1 MIRIIGDLRKEKFMN
16 YYKEIKNL
24 IEEKEVND
32 KVRYLESNKETI
44 KIYYEIGRLLIK
56 AQGGEEK
63 AKYGDGLIK
72 KWSEKLTKEY
82 GNGYSEKNL
91 KRMRK
96 FYIYFKNEKRST
108 LLTQLSW
115 SHWNYILSFKNENER
130 NYYINRCIQNNLSV
144 RGLINEIKTKSF
156 DRLSY
161 ADKKHIKLITDKET
175 SLDIKDMIHDPILIN
190 IDSKEKMSEKIL
202 KKYIL
207 KELEH
212 FFLELGT
219 GFTFVGSEYKLSYD
233 NKNYYVDL
241 LLFNYKLNRFI
252 VCELKLDSVNA
263 RDIGQTLNYIK
274 IIDKTLKEKNHKN
287 TIGIIVSK
295 RNDKFILEY
304 VSDLSLMFTT
314 YKLENNLKK
323 ATA

>member
-1 MIRIIGDLRKEKFMN
+1 MN

-44 KIYYEIGRLLIK
+44 KTYYEIGRLLIK
-56 AQGGEEK
+56 AHGGEEK

-82 GNGYSEKNL
+82 GYNYSYRNL
-91 KRMRK
+91 NYMRK
-96 FYIYFKNEKRST
+96 FYTYFKKVNTVCS
-108 LLTQLSW
+108 QSNLSW
-115 SHWNYILSFKNENER
+115 SHYKYLLKFDNENER

-156 DRLSY
+156 DRLY
-161 ADKKHIKLITDKET
+161 ENKKHIKLITDKET
-175 SLDIKDMIHDPILIN
+175 SLDIKDMARDPILIN
-190 IDSKEKMSEKIL
+190 INSKEKISEKVL
-202 KKYIL
+202 KKCIL

-219 GFTFVGSEYKLSYD
+219 GFIFVGSEYKLSYD
-233 NKNYYVDL
+233 NKNYYVNL

-252 VCELKLDSVNA
+252 VCELKLNSVNA

-304 VSDLSLMFTT
+304 VSDLSLMLTT

>member
-1 MIRIIGDLRKEKFMN
+1 MN

-44 KIYYEIGRLLIK
+44 KTYYEIGRLLIK

-82 GNGYSEKNL
+82 VNGYKIANL
-91 KRMRK
+91 KNMRK
-96 FYIYFKNEKRST
+96 FHIMFRKSYTACSQSN
-108 LLTQLSW
+108 LSW
-115 SHWNYILSFKNENER
+115 SHYKYLLKFDNENER

-190 IDSKEKMSEKIL
+190 IDDNEKISEKVL

-219 GFTFVGSEYKLSYD
+219 GFSFVGSEYKLSYD

-252 VCELKLDSVNA
+252 VCELKLNSVNA

-304 VSDLSLMFTT
+304 VSDLSLMLTT
-314 YKLENNLKK
+314 YELKNNLKK

>member
-1 MIRIIGDLRKEKFMN
+1 MN

-44 KIYYEIGRLLIK
+44 KTYYEIGRLLIE
-56 AQGGEEK
+56 AQDGEEK

-72 KWSEKLTKEY
+72 KWSSELSREY
-82 GNGYSEKNL
+82 GKGYNLTNL
-91 KRMRK
+91 KNMRQLYLIIK
-96 FYIYFKNEKRST
+96 KSRTSCDQLT
-108 LLTQLSW
+108 LTW
-115 SHWNYILSFKNENER
+115 SHWRYLLPLKNENER

-190 IDSKEKMSEKIL
+190 IDDNEKISEKVL

-219 GFTFVGSEYKLSYD
+219 GFTFVESEYKLSYD

-241 LLFNYKLNRFI
+241 LLFNTELNRYI
-252 VCELKLDSVNA
+252 VCELKLGEIKP
-263 RDIGQTLNYIK
+263 RDVTQTKVYMMLTNK
-274 IIDKTLKEKNHKN
+274 FLKRRFHNE
-287 TIGIIVSK
+287 TIGIIITRK
-295 RNDKFILEY
+295 NGKLALEY
-304 VSDLSLMFTT
+304 VSDPNIFVTT
-314 YKLENNLKK
+314 YRLYNKVLTNI
-323 ATA
+323 

>member
-1 MIRIIGDLRKEKFMN
+1 MVRIISDLRKEKFMN

-44 KIYYEIGRLLIK
+44 KTYYEIGRLLIE
-56 AQGGEEK
+56 AQDGEEK

-72 KWSEKLTKEY
+72 KWSSELSREY
-82 GNGYSEKNL
+82 GKGYNLTNL
-91 KRMRK
+91 KNMRQLYLIIK
-96 FYIYFKNEKRST
+96 KSRTSCDQLT
-108 LLTQLSW
+108 LTW
-115 SHWNYILSFKNENER
+115 SHWRYLLPLKNENER

-161 ADKKHIKLITDKET
+161 ENKKHIKLITGKET
-175 SLDIKDMIHDPILIN
+175 SLDIKDIVRDPILIN
-190 IDSKEKMSEKIL
+190 INSKEKMSEKVL

-241 LLFNYKLNRFI
+241 LLFNYKLIRYI
-252 VCELKLDSVNA
+252 VCELKLGEIKP
-263 RDIGQTLNYIK
+263 RDVAQTKVYMMLT
-274 IIDKTLKEKNHKN
+274 DKFLKRRFHNE
-287 TIGIIVSK
+287 TIGIIITRK
-295 RNDKFILEY
+295 NGKLALEY
-304 VSDLSLMFTT
+304 VSDPNIFITT
-314 YKLENNLKK
+314 YRLSNKVLTNI
-323 ATA
+323 

>member
-1 MIRIIGDLRKEKFMN
+1 MN

-44 KIYYEIGRLLIK
+44 KTYYEIGRLLIK

-63 AKYGDGLIK
+63 AKYGDELIK

-115 SHWNYILSFKNENER
+115 SHWNYILSLKNENER

-161 ADKKHIKLITDKET
+161 ADKKNIKLITDKET

-190 IDSKEKMSEKIL
+190 IDSKEKMSEKVL

-252 VCELKLDSVNA
+252 VCELKLNSVNA
-263 RDIGQTLNYIK
+263 RDICQTLNYIK

-295 RNDKFILEY
+295 RNNKFFLEY
-304 VSDLSLMFTT
+304 VSDLSLMLTT

-323 ATA
+323 TTA

>member
-1 MIRIIGDLRKEKFMN
+1 MN

-24 IEEKEVND
+24 IEEKEVKD

-44 KIYYEIGRLLIK
+44 KTYYEIGKLLTN

-72 KWSEKLTKEY
+72 NWSEKLTKEY

-115 SHWNYILSFKNENER
+115 SHWNYILSLKNENER

-190 IDSKEKMSEKIL
+190 IDSKEKISEKVL

-241 LLFNYKLNRFI
+241 LLFNIELNRYI
-252 VCELKLDSVNA
+252 VCELKLGEIKPGDVA
-263 RDIGQTLNYIK
+263 QTK
-274 IIDKTLKEKNHKN
+274 
-287 TIGIIVSK
+287 V
-295 RNDKFILEY
+295 
-304 VSDLSLMFTT
+304 
-314 YKLENNLKK
+314 
-323 ATA
+323 

>member
-1 MIRIIGDLRKEKFMN
+1 MKRKRKLYLVFQ
-16 YYKEIKNL
+16 KGGSPSHLFNL
-24 IEEKEVND
+24 SWTHC
-32 KVRYLESNKETI
+32 RYL
-44 KIYYEIGRLLIK
+44 LPL
-56 AQGGEEK
+56 
-63 AKYGDGLIK
+63 D
-72 KWSEKLTKEY
+72 
-82 GNGYSEKNL
+82 
-91 KRMRK
+91 
-96 FYIYFKNEKRST
+96 
-108 LLTQLSW
+108 
-115 SHWNYILSFKNENER
+115 NENER

-161 ADKKHIKLITDKET
+161 ANKKSIKLITDKET
-175 SLDIKDMIHDPILIN
+175 SYGACPILIN
-190 IDSKEKMSEKIL
+190 INSKEKMSEQVL

-219 GFTFVGSEYKLSYD
+219 GFTFAISENKLSYD

-252 VCELKLDSVNA
+252 VCESKLNSVNA
-263 RDIGQTLNYIK
+263 KDIGQTLNYIK

-287 TIGIIVSK
+287 TIGIIISK

-304 VSDLSLMFTT
+304 VSDLSLMLTT

-323 ATA
+323 SYSINLCHSYSCYLSLLSR

>member
-1 MIRIIGDLRKEKFMN
+1 MN

-44 KIYYEIGRLLIK
+44 KTYYEIGRFLIK

-63 AKYGDGLIK
+63 AKYGNGLIK

-82 GNGYSEKNL
+82 GNGYKIANL
-91 KRMRK
+91 KNMRK
-96 FYIYFKNEKRST
+96 FYIMFRKSYTACSQSN
-108 LLTQLSW
+108 LLW
-115 SHWNYILSFKNENER
+115 SHYKYLLKFDNENER

-161 ADKKHIKLITDKET
+161 ADKKNIKLITDKET

-190 IDSKEKMSEKIL
+190 INSKEKTSEKVL

-252 VCELKLDSVNA
+252 VCELKLNSVNA

-304 VSDLSLMFTT
+304 VSDLSLMLTT
-314 YKLENNLKK
+314 YKLENNFKK
-323 ATA
+323 TTA

>member
-1 MIRIIGDLRKEKFMN
+1 MN

-44 KIYYEIGRLLIK
+44 KTYYGIGRLLTN

-115 SHWNYILSFKNENER
+115 SHWNYILSLKNENER

-161 ADKKHIKLITDKET
+161 ADKKNIKLITDKET

-190 IDSKEKMSEKIL
+190 IDSKEKISEKVL

-252 VCELKLDSVNA
+252 VCELKLNSVNA

-295 RNDKFILEY
+295 RNNKFILEY
-304 VSDLSLMFTT
+304 VSDLDIMLTT

>member
-1 MIRIIGDLRKEKFMN
+1 MN

-44 KIYYEIGRLLIK
+44 KTYYEIGRLLIE
-56 AQGGEEK
+56 AQDGEEK

-72 KWSEKLTKEY
+72 KWSSELSREY
-82 GNGYSEKNL
+82 GKGYNLTNL
-91 KRMRK
+91 KNMRQLYLIIK
-96 FYIYFKNEKRST
+96 KSRTSCDQLT
-108 LLTQLSW
+108 LTW
-115 SHWNYILSFKNENER
+115 SHWRYLLPLKNENER

-190 IDSKEKMSEKIL
+190 IDDNEKISEKVL

-219 GFTFVGSEYKLSYD
+219 GFSFVGSEYKLSYD

-252 VCELKLDSVNA
+252 VCELKLNSVNA

-304 VSDLSLMFTT
+304 VSDLSLMLTT
-314 YKLENNLKK
+314 YELKNNLKK

>member
-1 MIRIIGDLRKEKFMN
+1 MN

-44 KIYYEIGRLLIK
+44 KTYYEIGRFLIK

-82 GNGYSEKNL
+82 GNGYKIANL
-91 KRMRK
+91 KNMRK
-96 FYIYFKNEKRST
+96 FYIMFRKSYTACSQSN
-108 LLTQLSW
+108 LLW
-115 SHWNYILSFKNENER
+115 SHYKYLLKFDNENER

-161 ADKKHIKLITDKET
+161 ADKKNIKLITDKET

-190 IDSKEKMSEKIL
+190 INSKEKTSEKVL

-252 VCELKLDSVNA
+252 VCELKLNSVNA

-304 VSDLSLMFTT
+304 VSDLSLMLTT

>member
-1 MIRIIGDLRKEKFMN
+1 MN

-44 KIYYEIGRLLIK
+44 KTYYEIGRLLIE
-56 AQGGEEK
+56 AQDGEEK

-72 KWSEKLTKEY
+72 KWSSELSREY
-82 GNGYSEKNL
+82 GKGYNLTNL
-91 KRMRK
+91 KNMRQLYLIIK
-96 FYIYFKNEKRST
+96 KSRTPCDQLT
-108 LLTQLSW
+108 LTW
-115 SHWNYILSFKNENER
+115 SHWRYLLPLKNENER

-175 SLDIKDMIHDPILIN
+175 SLDIKDMARDPILIN
-190 IDSKEKMSEKIL
+190 IGDNEKISENVL

-241 LLFNYKLNRFI
+241 LLFNTELNRYI
-252 VCELKLDSVNA
+252 VCELKLGEIKPGDVA
-263 RDIGQTLNYIK
+263 QTKVYMMLT
-274 IIDKTLKEKNHKN
+274 DKFLKRRFHNE
-287 TIGIIVSK
+287 TIGIIITRK
-295 RNDKFILEY
+295 NGKLALEY
-304 VSDLSLMFTT
+304 VSDPNIFVTT
-314 YKLENNLKK
+314 YRLYNKVLTNI
-323 ATA
+323 

>member
-1 MIRIIGDLRKEKFMN
+1 MN

-32 KVRYLESNKETI
+32 KVRYLESNKGTI
-44 KIYYEIGRLLIK
+44 KTYYEIGRLLIK

-115 SHWNYILSFKNENER
+115 SHWNYILSLKNENER

-175 SLDIKDMIHDPILIN
+175 SLDIKDMARDPILIN
-190 IDSKEKMSEKIL
+190 IGDNEKISENVL

-252 VCELKLDSVNA
+252 VCELKLNSVNS

-304 VSDLSLMFTT
+304 VSDLSLMLTT
-314 YKLENNLKK
+314 YKLENNFKK
-323 ATA
+323 TKA

>member
-1 MIRIIGDLRKEKFMN
+1 MN

-44 KIYYEIGRLLIK
+44 KTYYEIGRLLIE
-56 AQGGEEK
+56 AQDGEEK

-72 KWSEKLTKEY
+72 KWSSELSREY
-82 GNGYSEKNL
+82 GKGYNLTNL
-91 KRMRK
+91 KNMRQLYLIIK
-96 FYIYFKNEKRST
+96 KSRTPCDQLT
-108 LLTQLSW
+108 LTW
-115 SHWNYILSFKNENER
+115 SHWRYLLPLKNENER

-190 IDSKEKMSEKIL
+190 IDDNEKISEKVL

-241 LLFNYKLNRFI
+241 LLFNTELNRYI
-252 VCELKLDSVNA
+252 VCELKLGEIKPGAVA
-263 RDIGQTLNYIK
+263 QTKVYMMLT
-274 IIDKTLKEKNHKN
+274 DKFLKRRFHNE
-287 TIGIIVSK
+287 TIGIIITRK
-295 RNDKFILEY
+295 NGKLALEY
-304 VSDLSLMFTT
+304 VSDPNIFVTT
-314 YKLENNLKK
+314 YRLYNKVLTNI
-323 ATA
+323 

>member
-1 MIRIIGDLRKEKFMN
+1 MN

-44 KIYYEIGRLLIK
+44 KTYYEIGRLLTN

-115 SHWNYILSFKNENER
+115 SHWNYILSFDNENER

-144 RGLINEIKTKSF
+144 RGLINEIKTNSF

-190 IDSKEKMSEKIL
+190 IDQTEKMSERVL

-252 VCELKLDSVNA
+252 VCELKLNSVNA

-274 IIDKTLKEKNHKN
+274 IIDKTLKEKNHRN

-295 RNDKFILEY
+295 RNNKFILEY
-304 VSDLSLMFTT
+304 VSDLDIMLTT

>member
-1 MIRIIGDLRKEKFMN
+1 MN

-44 KIYYEIGRLLIK
+44 KTYYEIGRLLIE
-56 AQGGEEK
+56 AQDGEEK

-72 KWSEKLTKEY
+72 KWSSELSREY
-82 GNGYSEKNL
+82 GKGYNLTNL
-91 KRMRK
+91 KNMRQLYLIIK
-96 FYIYFKNEKRST
+96 KSRTSCDQLT
-108 LLTQLSW
+108 LTW
-115 SHWNYILSFKNENER
+115 SHWRYLLPLKNENER

-175 SLDIKDMIHDPILIN
+175 SLDIKDMARDPILIN
-190 IDSKEKMSEKIL
+190 IDDNEKISEKVL

-252 VCELKLDSVNA
+252 VCELKLNSVNS

-295 RNDKFILEY
+295 RNNKFFLEY
-304 VSDLSLMFTT
+304 VSDLSLMLTT

>member
-1 MIRIIGDLRKEKFMN
+1 MN

-44 KIYYEIGRLLIK
+44 KTYYEIGRLLIK

-82 GNGYSEKNL
+82 GNGYKIANL
-91 KRMRK
+91 KNMRK
-96 FYIYFKNEKRST
+96 FHIMFRKSYTACSQSN
-108 LLTQLSW
+108 LSW
-115 SHWNYILSFKNENER
+115 SHYKYLLKFDNENER

-190 IDSKEKMSEKIL
+190 INSKEKMSEKVL

-241 LLFNYKLNRFI
+241 LLFNTELNRYI
-252 VCELKLDSVNA
+252 VCELKLGEIKP
-263 RDIGQTLNYIK
+263 RDVTQTKVYMMLT
-274 IIDKTLKEKNHKN
+274 DKFLKRRFHNE
-287 TIGIIVSK
+287 TMGIIITRK
-295 RNDKFILEY
+295 NGKLALEY
-304 VSDLSLMFTT
+304 VSDPNIFVTT
-314 YKLENNLKK
+314 YRLSNKVLTNI
-323 ATA
+323 

>member
-1 MIRIIGDLRKEKFMN
+1 MVRIIDDLRKEKVMN

-44 KIYYEIGRLLIK
+44 KTYYEIGKLLTN

-82 GNGYSEKNL
+82 GKGYDISNM

-96 FYIYFKNEKRST
+96 LYLVFQKGGSPSHLFN
-108 LLTQLSW
+108 LSW
-115 SHWNYILSFKNENER
+115 THWRYLLPLDNENER

-190 IDSKEKMSEKIL
+190 IDSKEKMSEKVL

-207 KELEH
+207 K
-212 FFLELGT
+212 
-219 GFTFVGSEYKLSYD
+219 
-233 NKNYYVDL
+233 
-241 LLFNYKLNRFI
+241 
-252 VCELKLDSVNA
+252 
-263 RDIGQTLNYIK
+263 
-274 IIDKTLKEKNHKN
+274 
-287 TIGIIVSK
+287 
-295 RNDKFILEY
+295 
-304 VSDLSLMFTT
+304 
-314 YKLENNLKK
+314 
-323 ATA
+323 

>member
-1 MIRIIGDLRKEKFMN
+1 MN

-44 KIYYEIGRLLIK
+44 KTYYEIGRLLIE
-56 AQGGEEK
+56 AQDGEEK

-72 KWSEKLTKEY
+72 KWSSELSREY
-82 GNGYSEKNL
+82 GKGYNLTNL
-91 KRMRK
+91 KNMRQLYLIIK
-96 FYIYFKNEKRST
+96 KSRTSCDQLT
-108 LLTQLSW
+108 LTW
-115 SHWNYILSFKNENER
+115 SHWRYLLPLKNENER

-161 ADKKHIKLITDKET
+161 ADKKHIKLITDKKP

-190 IDSKEKMSEKIL
+190 IDNKEKMSEKIL

-241 LLFNYKLNRFI
+241 LLFNTELNRYI
-252 VCELKLDSVNA
+252 VCELKLGEIKP
-263 RDIGQTLNYIK
+263 RDVTQTKVYMMLT
-274 IIDKTLKEKNHKN
+274 DKFLKRRFHNE
-287 TIGIIVSK
+287 TMGIIITRK
-295 RNDKFILEY
+295 NGKLALEY
-304 VSDLSLMFTT
+304 VSDPNIFVTT
-314 YKLENNLKK
+314 YRLSNKVLTNI
-323 ATA
+323 

>member
-1 MIRIIGDLRKEKFMN
+1 MN

-44 KIYYEIGRLLIK
+44 KTYYEIGRLLIE
-56 AQGGEEK
+56 AQDGEEK

-72 KWSEKLTKEY
+72 KWSSELSREY
-82 GNGYSEKNL
+82 GKGYNLTNL
-91 KRMRK
+91 KNMRQLYLIIK
-96 FYIYFKNEKRST
+96 KSRTSCDQLT
-108 LLTQLSW
+108 LTW
-115 SHWNYILSFKNENER
+115 SHWRYLLPLKNENER

-190 IDSKEKMSEKIL
+190 IDDNEKISEKVL

-252 VCELKLDSVNA
+252 VCELKLNSVNA

-295 RNDKFILEY
+295 RNDKFFLEY
-304 VSDLSLMFTT
+304 VSDLSLMLTT

-323 ATA
+323 AAT

>member
-1 MIRIIGDLRKEKFMN
+1 MN

-44 KIYYEIGRLLIK
+44 KTYYEIGRLLIE

-82 GNGYSEKNL
+82 GNGYKIANL
-91 KRMRK
+91 KNMRK
-96 FYIYFKNEKRST
+96 FYIMFRKSYTVCSQSN
-108 LLTQLSW
+108 LSW
-115 SHWNYILSFKNENER
+115 SHYKYLLKFDNENER

-161 ADKKHIKLITDKET
+161 ADKKNIKLITDKET

-190 IDSKEKMSEKIL
+190 IDDNEKISEKVL

-252 VCELKLDSVNA
+252 VCELKLNSVNA

-295 RNDKFILEY
+295 RNNKFFLEY
-304 VSDLSLMFTT
+304 VSDLSLMLTT

-323 ATA
+323 AAT

>member
-1 MIRIIGDLRKEKFMN
+1 MVRIIDDLRKEKVMN

-44 KIYYEIGRLLIK
+44 KTYYEIGKLLTN

-72 KWSEKLTKEY
+72 KWSEKLTKEH
-82 GNGYSEKNL
+82 GKGYDISNM

-96 FYIYFKNEKRST
+96 LYLVFQKGGSPSHLFN
-108 LLTQLSW
+108 LSW
-115 SHWNYILSFKNENER
+115 THWRYLLPLDNENER

-144 RGLINEIKTKSF
+144 IGLINEIKTKSF

-190 IDSKEKMSEKIL
+190 INSKEKMSEKVL

-219 GFTFVGSEYKLSYD
+219 GFTFVGSEFKLSYD

-241 LLFNYKLNRFI
+241 LPFNYKLIRYI
-252 VCELKLDSVNA
+252 VCELKLSEIK
-263 RDIGQTLNYIK
+263 RGDIAQTKVYMMLTGK
-274 IIDKTLKEKNHKN
+274 FLKRRFHNETK
-287 TIGIIVSK
+287 GIIITRK
-295 RNDKFILEY
+295 NGKLALEY
-304 VSDLSLMFTT
+304 VSDPNIFITT
-314 YKLENNLKK
+314 YRLSN
-323 ATA
+323 